1 MWTPAGD
8 GGWGVQA
15 ALSRDDGPYLASLS
29 MESSM
34 NHPREML
41 TTSPPAG
48 LVGRGG
54 MARVGLEL
62 VEGAG
67 RGSAL
72 RWVIYAGQR
81 GLVNSEMFSCSNNQ
95 TQLLPKLG

>member
-1 MWTPAGD
+1 
-8 GGWGVQA
+8 
-15 ALSRDDGPYLASLS
+15 
-29 MESSM
+29 M
-34 NHPREML
+34 NHPKETL

-54 MARVGLEL
+54 RASGGLALVG
-62 VEGAG
+62 GAG

-72 RWVIYAGQR
+72 RRGSYAGQR

-95 TQLLPKLG
+95 AQLLPKLG